1 MAPMGIV
8 ITLLLAVAGESG
20 VMARAVL
27 EPPVVPFHRNV
38 RYTIE
43 VEAPEDTAVTLP
55 DALTSVEGLEIKAD
69 TPTDESIGRGRRR
82 LTKTF
87 VLDPIQT
94 GDYLIPAMNIRYG
107 DAQELTL
114 PPFSFRARELT
125 PEELEAVA
133 RFEAITGPDALLRR
147 GVSPIWFA
155 LGAVCIAALLAAAWA
170 YYRMR
175 RNAADMAPP
184 PPPPWETA
192 LRRLDE
198 LELRRL
204 PELGRFDAY
213 YVDLSAILR
222 YYIEDR
228 FGLHTPEQTTPQFLE
243 DASRSGV
250 LRADQQVFLADF
262 LRHCDRV
269 KFARYVPEAQE
280 MQDGMSRVRQF
291 VLDTIPKPEEGAVQ
305 GPEMVPA
312 SGGEKGSVSEEE
324 QADARMR
331 EPAQAE
337 ACTPEPAQAEA
348 CTPEPAQ
355 AEACTP
361 EPAQA
366 EVWMPEGEEEP
377 R

>member
-20 VMARAVL
+20 VTARAVL

-38 RYTIE
+38 RYAIE

-55 DALTSVEGLEIKAD
+55 DGLTSVEGLEIKKDA
-69 TPTDESIGRGRRR
+69 PTDESIGRGRRR
-82 LTKTF
+82 LTRTF
-87 VLDPIQT
+87 VLDPIHP
-94 GDYLIPAMNIRYG
+94 GDYLIPAMTIRYG
-107 DAQELTL
+107 DAQEQTL
-114 PPFSFRARELT
+114 PPLSFRARELT
-125 PEELEAVA
+125 PGELEAVA

-155 LGAVCIAALLAAAWA
+155 LGAVCVAALLAAAWA

-175 RNAADMAPP
+175 RGAAEMAAP

-204 PELGRFDAY
+204 PESGRFEPY

-228 FGLHTPEQTTPQFLE
+228 FGLHASEQTTPEFL
-243 DASRSGV
+243 DAASRSGL
-250 LRADQQVFLADF
+250 LRADQQEFLADF

-280 MQDGMSRVRQF
+280 MEEGMSLVRQF
-291 VLDTIPKPEEGAVQ
+291 VWDTIPTPVEGAGQ
-305 GPEMVPA
+305 GPEMVLA
-312 SGGEKGSVSEEE
+312 AGGEEESASEEE
-324 QADARMR
+324 QAEAWTPNS
-331 EPAQAE
+331 EQAE
-337 ACTPEPAQAEA
+337 AWTPEPEQAEA
-348 CTPEPAQ
+348 WTPEPEQ
-355 AEACTP
+355 
-361 EPAQA
+361 
-366 EVWMPEGEEEP
+366 EP